1 MGESPFISLF
11 RSVVLHSLVSQGPV
25 CHPSPCPTHH
35 RASLWILRASAAFSL
50 SLPPP
55 AVDGR
60 RRCRCVLLAR
70 YPMVAMLRTT
80 EGVQKVHRGNCTT
93 QPSRTQLNFNRFAS
107 AALFPSLN
115 SLSLTDFFFFQ
126 RNNATRTRAVHLW
139 KKRKGKERKEKVAYI
154 KSDDMYSKN
163 TEYSRYNIQKL
174 YRFTCILRNY
184 DL

>member
-11 RSVVLHSLVSQGPV
+11 RSVVLRSLVSQGPV

-55 AVDGR
+55 AVDG
-60 RRCRCVLLAR
+60 RCRCVLLAR

-115 SLSLTDFFFFQ
+115 SLSLTDFFFVQ
-126 RNNATRTRAVHLW
+126 RNNAPVLFIRER
-139 KKRKGKERKEKVAYI
+139 KEKERKGKERKEKVAYM
-154 KSDDMYSKN
+154 KNDDTYSKN
-163 TEYSRYNIQKL
+163 TKYSRYNRTEIVSFHV
-174 YRFTCILRNY
+174 YIA
-184 DL
+184 